1 MNPIPDL
8 LRAGRRAPAAFLRTT
23 QQTSHPHA
31 HLCRRLQTLLHFGL
45 VCALLASSRAGH
57 AEPGGSAP
65 IGRQAPASPA
75 AAPENASAGDAP
87 DLDQTLLF
95 AIREPA
101 VRRELKLQ
109 PRQTQEIEQ
118 ALAEVDPP
126 LWALRDEP
134 PVQRAPKA
142 TQLRASFVSRLAA
155 LLQGEQKRRL
165 DQIVLQTLS
174 LASLATPQM
183 AERLALSRD
192 QQQQVRRALAD
203 AERTASGK
211 QSTGGKQAAQAT
223 ARRRQEEARRRMLGA
238 LTDEQQER
246 FIGLLGEPFD
256 TSKIRQAAAR
266 APELKDVSG
275 WVNSPPVTLEQL
287 RGKVVALHFWAFGC
301 INCVHNLPLYQGWDE
316 AYAARGLVLLGV
328 HTPETAAER
337 DANRVRQKVQ
347 ENGMRYPVAINAQGK
362 TWRAWTNRMW
372 PSVYLIDKR
381 GYVRYWWYGE
391 LNWQGAEGDKFMRA
405 KIEEL
410 LAERD

>member
-1 MNPIPDL
+1 MNPIPDV
-8 LRAGRRAPAAFLRTT
+8 LRAGRRAAVGFLRTT
-23 QQTSHPHA
+23 RQTYHSHA
-31 HLCRRLQTLLHFGL
+31 HLRRRRRTLLRYGL
-45 VCALLASSRAGH
+45 VIALATCSRAGL
-57 AEPGGSAP
+57 AEPGGPAP
-65 IGRQAPASPA
+65 IRRQTAASPA
-75 AAPENASAGDAP
+75 APAEDASPGDAP

-109 PRQTQEIEQ
+109 PRQVQAIEQ

-134 PVQRAPKA
+134 PAQRTPKA
-142 TQLRASFVSRLAA
+142 TQLRASFVSRMAA

-174 LASLATPQM
+174 LSSLATPQM

-192 QQQQVRRALAD
+192 QQQRVRRALAD
-203 AERTASGK
+203 AESAASER
-211 QSTGGKQAAQAT
+211 QPTGGKQAAQAA
-223 ARRRQEEARRRMLGA
+223 ARRRQAEARRRMLGA

-256 TSKIRQAAAR
+256 TSRIRQAAAR
-266 APELKDVSG
+266 APELKDISA
-275 WVNSPPVTLEQL
+275 WLNSPPLSLEQL
-287 RGKVVALHFWAFGC
+287 QGKVVALHFWAFGC

-328 HTPETAAER
+328 HTPETTAEK
-337 DANRVRQKVQ
+337 DANRVQQKVQ
-347 ENGMRYPVAINAQGK
+347 ENGMRYPVAIDMQGK
-362 TWRAWTNRMW
+362 TWQAWTNRMW

-391 LNWQGAEGDKFMRA
+391 LNWQGAQGDKFMRA

-410 LAERD
+410 LAEKD